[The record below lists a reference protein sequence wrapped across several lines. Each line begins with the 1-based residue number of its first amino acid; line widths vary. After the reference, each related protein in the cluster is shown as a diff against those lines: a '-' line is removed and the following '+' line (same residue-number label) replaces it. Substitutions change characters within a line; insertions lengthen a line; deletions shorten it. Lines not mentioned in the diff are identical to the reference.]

1 MNMKKFIWI
10 VGLLMASSC
19 GDDKG
24 TAAPNSDSNN
34 MLPSCS
40 DLDPDECE
48 LAENCIYVSEC
59 LDAPTQAECSA
70 LDEEQCKATQYC
82 APKYGN
88 ALVEDRYCS
97 VPTFFSCDRGD
108 QGCTNSFVLM
118 QRHDGVCAYFNN
130 GCMPSVGTWT
140 ENGVPLDQCG
150 IPDYMNIFPFSETCL
165 DWEGE
170 PGSKPMEPNLAFN
183 TVDLGDVD
191 AGSTATAP
199 LHLVNLGTPITI
211 VDIQIDGDDFSIE
224 SIELPLTLGHG
235 ESVYVDISLT
245 ATTGDLITTTVSV
258 TTEDPDVVHSV
269 HVSAN

>member
-1 MNMKKFIWI
+1 MKKFIWI

-24 TAAPNSDSNN
+24 TAPNSDPNT

-40 DLDPDECE
+40 DLDWDECE

-88 ALVEDRYCS
+88 TLVEDRYCS

-118 QRHDGVCAYFNN
+118 QRDDGVCAYFNN

-140 ENGVPLDQCG
+140 ENGVPLDECG
-150 IPDYMNIFPFSETCL
+150 IPDYMDFSPFWLTCL
-165 DWEGE
+165 DWEGDSGDR
-170 PGSKPMEPNLAFN
+170 PTEPNLVFN

-199 LHLVNLGTPITI
+199 LHLVNLGTPLTI
-211 VDIQIDGDDFSIE
+211 VDVQIEGDDFSIE
-224 SIELPLTLGHG
+224 AIDLPLVLGHG
-235 ESVYVDISLT
+235 ESVYVDVSLT
-245 ATTGDLITTTVSV
+245 APSGALITTNVSV
-258 TTEDPDVVHSV
+258 TTEDPDLVYNV
-269 HVSAN
+269 HVRAN